1 MSKPILSAVKGR
13 AITAPPLAR
22 LLPVIGICASIVAP
36 IAQAAPP
43 PSVAVVKTNPSS
55 EQAFPAHSTTPLV
68 FGGEESPETTV
79 VRPRRAGSSPLASG
93 VGPNNKV
100 FIYTDSACSGTPLAE
115 GTMGQFE
122 NSGIE
127 VTVLPNSKTDFY
139 ATQMD
144 PAEPGVSSECPS
156 DGFPYFES
164 TTVFIPPGE
173 EPAPG
178 GGAEPTGGTPASG
191 GSAPPAAPRIHTV
204 PGGRANDNTP
214 TILGSAPGAT
224 AVRIFATP
232 NCAGAVVAKGSPED
246 LAVGLEVQVADNSVN
261 SFSAFSLVGGN
272 QSACSAPVSYVE
284 DSTAPR
290 TRITMGPG
298 VKTRKHK
305 AVFRFADTTEDPPDT
320 VFLCQVNHK
329 KWAQCSSPFKLRH
342 LHAKAYVL
350 RVKATDSAGNA
361 EAKGAKRRFKVIAGS

>member
-1 MSKPILSAVKGR
+1 M
-13 AITAPPLAR
+13 
-22 LLPVIGICASIVAP
+22 
-36 IAQAAPP
+36 AQADPP
-43 PSVAVVKTNPSS
+43 PSAAVTKTSPSS
-55 EQAFPAHSTTPLV
+55 EQAFPANSTTPLV

-79 VRPRRAGSSPLASG
+79 VKPGKAGSSPHALG

-100 FIYTDSACSGTPLAE
+100 FIYTNSTCSGTPLAE

-144 PAEPGVSSECPS
+144 PAEPGVSSVCPS

-164 TTVFIPPGE
+164 TTVFIPPAE
-173 EPAPG
+173 EPASGG
-178 GGAEPTGGTPASG
+178 GGAGPTEETPASG
-191 GSAPPAAPRIHTV
+191 GSVPLVAPRIRIV

-214 TILGSAPGAT
+214 MVAGSAPGAT

-232 NCAGAVVAKGSPED
+232 DCAGAAVAKGSPDD
-246 LAVGLEVQVADNSVN
+246 LAVGLDIQVADNSVN
-261 SFSAFSLVGGN
+261 SFSAFSLAGGN
-272 QSACSAPVSYVE
+272 QSVCSAPVSYVE

-290 TRITMGPG
+290 TRFTMGPG
-298 VKTRKHK
+298 VKTRRHK
-305 AVFRFADTTEDPPDT
+305 AVFRFADITEDPPGT
-320 VFLCQVNHK
+320 IFLCRVNHK

-342 LHAKAYVL
+342 LHVRAYVL

-361 EAKGAKRRFKVIAGS
+361 EAKGAKRRFKVIH